1 MILNINTVLI
11 MWLILANEYAR
22 KLKKLSNVI
31 ESNVEPCLMFLQGGT
46 LISFWKELLRTI
58 YKLNAVLEKV
68 AYNEELMECITGD
81 LQDI

>member
-1 MILNINTVLI
+1 
-11 MWLILANEYAR
+11 
-22 KLKKLSNVI
+22 
-31 ESNVEPCLMFLQGGT
+31 MFLQGGT

-68 AYNEELMECITGD
+68 PYNEELMEYITGD